1 MPGMNVHCSSAEINK
16 FATTAGVIPKFHLQH
31 FSKCEINRA
40 HRNII
45 YLVLGSV

>member
-1 MPGMNVHCSSAEINK
+1 MPGMNVHYISVEMNK
-16 FATTAGVIPKFHLQH
+16 FTTTAGVIPKFHLQH
-31 FSKCEINRA
+31 CYKCEINRA